1 MNTGPANDRTFT
13 RKRQDAA
20 LGLVNFENRYYDP
33 QAGRFISADPRQL
46 EPAPL
51 QAMRLVE
58 WGFQSGSASP
68 ADGIPEQVRDWQ
80 GRTFEPQDLN
90 RFSYVLNNPLN
101 RVDVDGYG
109 FWKWVKKFVLKV
121 LSSVISIV
129 MQALFMAILPIPLPG
144 FGLSDAFWD
153 TLGQMAANPFVIG
166 ADAATYASTQQKGGI
181 GFHGYLVGAKT
192 TMLGLSVGLAAIAV
206 GAMQGKHVGI
216 HAESVGGQGTIVFSG
231 TGFVMGK
238 ASAQTIGHAMLLKV
252 ERNGI
257 RKGWNFHDWVSHESL
272 HLQQAGVLGDGYVA
286 SHVTMG
292 MLAMMFGRELK
303 DDQGNVLRDKW
314 HDPKINFLEDHEN
327 DSPWKWGRWP

>member
-1 MNTGPANDRTFT
+1 MNTGPANDLTFT

-20 LGLVNFENRYYDP
+20 LGLMNFENRYYDP
-33 QAGRFISADPRQL
+33 LVGRFISADPRQL

-58 WGFQSGSASP
+58 WGFQSGRAAP
-68 ADGIPEQVRDWQ
+68 ADGIREQVQDWQ

-153 TLGQMAANPFVIG
+153 ILGQMAANPFVIG
-166 ADAATYASTQQKGGI
+166 ADAATYASTQRQGGV
-181 GFHGYLVGAKT
+181 GFHGYLTGART
-192 TMLGLSVGLAAIAV
+192 TLFGLTAGVAAIAV

-216 HAESVGGQGTIVFSG
+216 HAESVDGTGVIAFSGAGFVLGDAPAQTLGHAVLIKSPKGRAGSPARHTYGGKMYDESVHFASQVGVLGNAYIPLHVATGLSSLVFSG
-231 TGFVMGK
+231 DWHGRSNPLEAGHHEKFG
-238 ASAQTIGHAMLLKV
+238 IGH
-252 ERNGI
+252 NQ
-257 RKGWNFHDWVSHESL
+257 ESWPW
-272 HLQQAGVLGDGYVA
+272 G
-286 SHVTMG
+286 
-292 MLAMMFGRELK
+292 
-303 DDQGNVLRDKW
+303 KW
-314 HDPKINFLEDHEN
+314 PY
-327 DSPWKWGRWP
+327 